1 MALLLLCFV
10 LVSTMAQVI
19 KGGGEL
25 VVRVEAVENKFANPY
40 TMLAAMAMLGVGYAV
55 GRLWNARCYWKK
67 EERYKMKIELL
78 KETVADLEQQ
88 QEERFRRYV
97 IWHTE
102 AQKKQHSI
110 RSRTAQALMLAT
122 RQRNPHRGLCVV
134 TSARIV
140 YRACLRKD

>member
-78 KETVADLEQQ
+78 RETVADLEKAARG
-88 QEERFRRYV
+88 EVPVVRDLAYRGTKKNNIPY
-97 IWHTE
+97 E
-102 AQKKQHSI
+102 AELP
-110 RSRTAQALMLAT
+110 R
-122 RQRNPHRGLCVV
+122 P
-134 TSARIV
+134 
-140 YRACLRKD
+140 

>member
-1 MALLLLCFV
+1 MTLLLLCFV

-78 KETVADLEQQ
+78 KETVADLEKQR
-88 QEERFRRYV
+88 EERFRWYV

-102 AQKKQHSI
+102 AQKKTTFHTKPNCPGLNA
-110 RSRTAQALMLAT
+110 RDKTKEPT
-122 RQRNPHRGLCVV
+122 QRFMCGHCKNRVQSLP
-134 TSARIV
+134 A
-140 YRACLRKD
+140 